1 MVLSRGIIGDK
12 AGASPTPPLSPPP
25 PNADRNTHKSFH
37 GAGTPKVACPVHKK
51 NFALDSGECLTGEDM
66 HMLTFRAKEEGGQVY
81 VELPPPE
88 MLDPLLAT
96 EVNEIKAGT
105 AEAAANGVIMNG
117 AGVVMNGAAGHSCG
131 GGCGGAGL
139 DW

>member
-1 MVLSRGIIGDK
+1 MVGEGVAISMSTKPGTSRRGG
-12 AGASPTPPLSPPP
+12 
-25 PNADRNTHKSFH
+25 R
-37 GAGTPKVACPVHKK
+37 
-51 NFALDSGECLTGEDM
+51 ALRLRDAAAE
-66 HMLTFRAKEEGGQVY
+66 EEGGQVY

>member
-1 MVLSRGIIGDK
+1 MAALRLTH
-12 AGASPTPPLSPPP
+12 P
-25 PNADRNTHKSFH
+25 RRCNTLRR
-37 GAGTPKVACPVHKK
+37 V
-51 NFALDSGECLTGEDM
+51 
-66 HMLTFRAKEEGGQVY
+66 
-81 VELPPPE
+81 
-88 MLDPLLAT
+88 LLAT